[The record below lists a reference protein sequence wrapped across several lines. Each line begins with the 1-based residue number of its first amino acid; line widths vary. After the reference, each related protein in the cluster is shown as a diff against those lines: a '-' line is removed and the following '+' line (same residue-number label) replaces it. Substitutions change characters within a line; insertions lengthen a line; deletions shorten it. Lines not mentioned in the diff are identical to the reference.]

1 MKKLLPPFLF
11 LIFIIVMGFICWGVD
26 LPKSFDFP
34 YNLTGIPIIC
44 IGLVLSIL
52 GKQLFKKFDTNVKT
66 FDEPT
71 VLVTSGIYQYTRNP
85 MYLGFT
91 IAMLGF
97 SILMGGSLLSFLL
110 TAIFF
115 LITDRWYISYEE
127 KMMHTKFGIEYEEYC
142 RKVRRWI

>member
-11 LIFIIVMGFICWGVD
+11 LTFIIVMGFVRWGVG
-26 LPKSFDFP
+26 LPQLLDFP
-34 YNLTGIPIIC
+34 YNLSGIPIIG
-44 IGLVLSIL
+44 IGLILSIL
-52 GKQLFKKFDTNVKT
+52 GKQLFNKLGTNIQT

-71 VLVTSGIYQYTRNP
+71 VLVTSGIYKYTRNP
-85 MYLGFT
+85 MYLGLT

-97 SILMGGSLLSFLL
+97 SILMGGSLSSFLL
-110 TAIFF
+110 AIAFF

-127 KMMHTKFGIEYEEYC
+127 QMMYTKFGIEYEEYC